1 MKKSMQKFMHGLSKE
16 QKTIK
21 LIQMKI
27 NISYQSLKRP
37 LTQLL
42 FAIAILLG
50 SNQLIAQDSTNITA
64 PIIKKKFFV
73 KNTFDGNYIID
84 NQTAIIPIKGTFEFD
99 IQHRFGTFENGWK
112 DLGGLF
118 ANANMLLGFSYV
130 PFNDLQIGFSAT
142 NDRMQTAGTLKY
154 ALVKQTKNNTM
165 PVSITFFGNAVMDT
179 RAKNSALP
187 IVNVQDRF
195 SYFSQ
200 LIIARKMNEK
210 ISLQVAPS
218 FSYFNNVEAYYDV
231 QNVIQPKIKNG
242 HISISVAGRY
252 KLTDGMSII
261 ANYDQPLTQ
270 HPMNNP
276 NPNIA
281 LGLDMKT
288 SGHDFQIFLGNYGYI
303 LPQNNNVFNRNNFS
317 KSQFLI
323 GFNISRLWNF

>member
-1 MKKSMQKFMHGLSKE
+1 MHGLNKE

-21 LIQMKI
+21 LIQMKKI
-27 NISYQSLKRP
+27 KSYQFLMRP
-37 LTQLL
+37 LQHSLIVIL
-42 FAIAILLG
+42 VLLG
-50 SNQLIAQDSTNITA
+50 SSQLIAQDTLSSNA
-64 PIIKKKFFV
+64 PVVKKKSFV
-73 KNTFDGNYIID
+73 KNTFEGNYIID
-84 NQTAIIPIKGTFEFD
+84 NQTVIVPIKGTFEFD

-130 PFNDLQIGFSAT
+130 AIHDLQIGFAAT

-165 PVSITFFGNAVMDT
+165 PLSVTLFGNMVMDT
-179 RAKNSALP
+179 RAKNSSLP
-187 IVNVQDRF
+187 IINVQDRF

-200 LIIARKMNEK
+200 LIIARKINEK
-210 ISLQVAPS
+210 ISLQVVPS
-218 FSYFNNVEAYYDV
+218 FSYYNNVEAFYTDK
-231 QNVIQPKIKNG
+231 NVIQPKTNNG
-242 HISISVAGRY
+242 HFSISLAGRY

-261 ANYDQPLTQ
+261 ANYDQPITQ

-281 LGLDMKT
+281 IGLDMKT
-288 SGHDFQIFLGNYGYI
+288 SGHDFQIFLGNYGYV
-303 LPQNNNVFNRNNFS
+303 LPQTNNVFNHNDFS

>member
-1 MKKSMQKFMHGLSKE
+1 MRGLNKE

-21 LIQMKI
+21 LIQMKKI
-27 NISYQSLKRP
+27 ISYQFLMRP
-37 LTQLL
+37 LQRSLIVIL
-42 FAIAILLG
+42 VLLG
-50 SNQLIAQDSTNITA
+50 NSQLIAQDTLSSNA
-64 PIIKKKFFV
+64 PVVKKRSFV
-73 KNTFDGNYIID
+73 KNTFEGNYIID
-84 NQTAIIPIKGTFEFD
+84 NQTVIVPIKGTFEFD

-130 PFNDLQIGFSAT
+130 AIHDLQIGFVAT

-154 ALVKQTKNNTM
+154 AFIKQTKNNTM
-165 PVSITFFGNAVMDT
+165 PLSMTLFGNIVMDT
-179 RAKNSALP
+179 RAKNSSLP
-187 IVNVQDRF
+187 IIHVQDRF

-200 LIIARKMNEK
+200 LIIARKINEK

-218 FSYFNNVEAYYDV
+218 FSYYNNVEAFYTDK
-231 QNVIQPKIKNG
+231 NVIQPKTNNG
-242 HISISVAGRY
+242 HLSISLAGRY

-261 ANYDQPLTQ
+261 ANYDQPITQ

-281 LGLDMKT
+281 IGLDMKT
-288 SGHDFQIFLGNYGYI
+288 SGHDFQIFLGNYGYV
-303 LPQNNNVFNRNNFS
+303 LPQTNNVFNHNDFS

>member
-1 MKKSMQKFMHGLSKE
+1 MHGLNKE

-21 LIQMKI
+21 LIQMKKI
-27 NISYQSLKRP
+27 ISYQSMMRSLQY
-37 LTQLL
+37 L
-42 FAIAILLG
+42 LLG
-50 SNQLIAQDSTNITA
+50 IVVMLGSTHLIAQDSISSNA
-64 PIIKKKFFV
+64 PVVKKKSFV
-73 KNTFDGNYIID
+73 KNTFEGNHIID
-84 NQTAIIPIKGTFEFD
+84 NQTVIVPIKGTFEFD
-99 IQHRFGTFENGWK
+99 IQHRFGTFEHGWK

-130 PFNDLQIGFSAT
+130 PINDLQIGFGAT
-142 NDRMQTAGTLKY
+142 NDRMQTVGTLKY
-154 ALVKQTKNNTM
+154 ALLKQTKDNAT
-165 PVSITFFGNAVMDT
+165 PVSVTLFGNAVMDT
-179 RAKNSALP
+179 RAKNSSLP

-200 LIIARKMNEK
+200 LIIAKKINEK

-218 FSYFNNVEAYYDV
+218 FSYYNNVEAFYTDA
-231 QNVIQPKIKNG
+231 NVIQPKTNNG
-242 HISISVAGRY
+242 HLSISAAGRY

-261 ANYDQPLTQ
+261 ANYDQPITQ

-281 LGLDMKT
+281 IGLDMKT
-288 SGHDFQIFLGNYGYI
+288 SGHDFQIFLGNYGYV
-303 LPQNNNVFNRNNFS
+303 LPQTNNVFNHNDFS

>member
-1 MKKSMQKFMHGLSKE
+1 MHGLNKE

-21 LIQMKI
+21 LIQMKKI
-27 NISYQSLKRP
+27 ISYQSMMLS
-37 LTQLL
+37 LQYLL
-42 FAIAILLG
+42 LGILVLLG
-50 SNQLIAQDSTNITA
+50 STHLIAQDSTSSNA
-64 PIIKKKFFV
+64 PVVKKKSFV
-73 KNTFDGNYIID
+73 KNTFEGNHIID
-84 NQTAIIPIKGTFEFD
+84 NQTVIVPIKGTFEFD
-99 IQHRFGTFENGWK
+99 IQHRFGTFEKGWK

-130 PFNDLQIGFSAT
+130 LLNDLQIGFGAT
-142 NDRMQTAGTLKY
+142 NDRMQTVGTLKY
-154 ALVKQTKNNTM
+154 ALLKQTKDNAT
-165 PVSITFFGNAVMDT
+165 PVSVTLFGNAVMDT
-179 RAKNSALP
+179 RAKNSSLP

-200 LIIARKMNEK
+200 LIIAKKINEK

-218 FSYFNNVEAYYDV
+218 FSYYNNVEAFYTDA
-231 QNVIQPKIKNG
+231 NVIQPKTNNG
-242 HISISVAGRY
+242 HLSISAAGRY

-261 ANYDQPLTQ
+261 ANYDQPITQ

-281 LGLDMKT
+281 IGLDMKT
-288 SGHDFQIFLGNYGYI
+288 SGHDFQIFLGNYGYV
-303 LPQNNNVFNRNNFS
+303 LPQTNNMFNHNDFT

>member
-1 MKKSMQKFMHGLSKE
+1 MHGLNKE

-21 LIQMKI
+21 LIQMKKI
-27 NISYQSLKRP
+27 LSIQSLMRSSQYIF
-37 LTQLL
+37 L
-42 FAIAILLG
+42 AIVLLG
-50 SNQLIAQDSTNITA
+50 SCQLIAQDSISSIT
-64 PIIKKKFFV
+64 PVVKKKSFV
-73 KNTFDGNYIID
+73 KNTFEGNQIID
-84 NQTAIIPIKGTFEFD
+84 NQTVIVPIKGTFEFD

-130 PFNDLQIGFSAT
+130 LLNDFQIGFGAT

-154 ALVKQTKNNTM
+154 ALLKQTKDNAIPLSVTL
-165 PVSITFFGNAVMDT
+165 FGNVVMDT
-179 RAKNSALP
+179 RAKNSSLP

-200 LIIARKMNEK
+200 LIIAKKINEK
-210 ISLQVAPS
+210 ISLQVSPS
-218 FSYFNNVEAYYDV
+218 FSYYNNVEAFYTDE
-231 QNVIQPKIKNG
+231 NVIQPKTNNG
-242 HISISVAGRY
+242 HVSLSLAGRY

-261 ANYDQPLTQ
+261 ANYDQPITQ

-281 LGLDMKT
+281 IGLDMKT
-288 SGHDFQIFLGNYGYI
+288 SGHDFQIFLGNYGYV
-303 LPQNNNVFNRNNFS
+303 LPQTNNVFNHNDFT

>member
-1 MKKSMQKFMHGLSKE
+1 MQKFMRGLNKE

-21 LIQMKI
+21 LIQMKKI
-27 NISYQSLKRP
+27 ISYQFLMRP
-37 LTQLL
+37 LQRSLIVIL
-42 FAIAILLG
+42 VLLG
-50 SNQLIAQDSTNITA
+50 NSQLIAQDTLSSNA
-64 PIIKKKFFV
+64 PVVKKRSFV
-73 KNTFDGNYIID
+73 KNTFEGNYIID
-84 NQTAIIPIKGTFEFD
+84 NQTVIVPIKGTFEFD

-130 PFNDLQIGFSAT
+130 AIHDLQIGFVAT

-154 ALVKQTKNNTM
+154 ALIKQTKNNTM
-165 PVSITFFGNAVMDT
+165 PLSMTLFGNIVMDT
-179 RAKNSALP
+179 RAKNSSLP
-187 IVNVQDRF
+187 IIHVQDRF

-200 LIIARKMNEK
+200 LIIARKINEK

-218 FSYFNNVEAYYDV
+218 FSYYNNVEAFYTDK
-231 QNVIQPKIKNG
+231 NVIQPKTNNG
-242 HISISVAGRY
+242 HLSISLAGRY

-261 ANYDQPLTQ
+261 ANYDQPITQ

-281 LGLDMKT
+281 IGLDMKT
-288 SGHDFQIFLGNYGYI
+288 SGHDFQIFLGNYGYV
-303 LPQNNNVFNRNNFS
+303 LPQTNNVFNHNDFS

>member
-1 MKKSMQKFMHGLSKE
+1 MQKFMHGLNKE

-21 LIQMKI
+21 LIQMKKI
-27 NISYQSLKRP
+27 ILYQSLMRP
-37 LTQLL
+37 LQYFLLVIVVLFGTSQLM
-42 FAIAILLG
+42 
-50 SNQLIAQDSTNITA
+50 AQDSASLNA
-64 PIIKKKFFV
+64 PVVKKKSFV
-73 KNTFDGNYIID
+73 KNTFEGNHIID
-84 NQTAIIPIKGTFEFD
+84 NQTVIVPMKGTFEFD
-99 IQHRFGTFENGWK
+99 IQHRFGTFEHGWK

-130 PFNDLQIGFSAT
+130 PINDLQIGFGAT

-154 ALVKQTKNNTM
+154 ALLKQTKDNAM
-165 PVSITFFGNAVMDT
+165 PVSVTLFGNAVMDT
-179 RAKNSALP
+179 RAKNSSLP

-200 LIIARKMNEK
+200 LIIAKKINEK

-218 FSYFNNVEAYYDV
+218 FSYFNNVEGYYDA
-231 QNVIQPKIKNG
+231 QNVIQPKTNNG
-242 HISISVAGRY
+242 HVSISVAGRY
-252 KLTDGMSII
+252 KLTDGMSLI

-281 LGLDMKT
+281 VGLDMKT

-303 LPQNNNVFNRNNFS
+303 LPQNNSVFNRNDFS

>member
-1 MKKSMQKFMHGLSKE
+1 MHGLNKE

-21 LIQMKI
+21 LIQMKKI
-27 NISYQSLKRP
+27 ISYQSMMRSLQY
-37 LTQLL
+37 L
-42 FAIAILLG
+42 LLG
-50 SNQLIAQDSTNITA
+50 IVVMLGSTHLIAQDSISSNA
-64 PIIKKKFFV
+64 PVVKKKSFV
-73 KNTFDGNYIID
+73 KNTFEGNYIID
-84 NQTAIIPIKGTFEFD
+84 NQAVIVPIKGTFEFD
-99 IQHRFGTFENGWK
+99 IQHRFGTFEHGWK

-130 PFNDLQIGFSAT
+130 PINDLQIGFGAT

-154 ALVKQTKNNTM
+154 ALLKQTKNNTM
-165 PVSITFFGNAVMDT
+165 PFSVTLFGNAVMDT
-179 RAKNSALP
+179 RAKNSSLP

-195 SYFSQ
+195 SYFTQ
-200 LIIARKMNEK
+200 LIIARKINEK

-218 FSYFNNVEAYYDV
+218 FSYFNNVEAYYDALHL
-231 QNVIQPKIKNG
+231 IQPKTNNG
-242 HISISVAGRY
+242 HLSISVAGRY
-252 KLTDGMSII
+252 KLTDGMSLI
-261 ANYDQPLTQ
+261 ANYDQPITQ

-303 LPQNNNVFNRNNFS
+303 LPQNNNVFNHNDFS